1 MNDALTLL
9 LPDKPYFTLIE
20 RQLPSPGETW
30 QQIASSL
37 EKTEQETIDKEIAKR
52 RIRLGAN
59 LEQVT
64 KDVKRE
70 VLSKSE
76 VSPVLH
82 TKFMLAGRY
91 LSESN

>member
-1 MNDALTLL
+1 ML
-9 LPDKPYFTLIE
+9 LPDRPYFTLIE
-20 RQLPSPGETW
+20 RLLPSPGETC

-37 EKTEQETIDKEIAKR
+37 ERSERETIDKEIAKR

-64 KDVKRE
+64 RDVKRE

-76 VSPVLH
+76 VWCPISFELIS
-82 TKFMLAGRY
+82 A
-91 LSESN
+91 